1 MTIRK
6 ILWEPPEGEV
16 LQRDDDSNPL
26 IIEVKSDSRPELP
39 YIVRWTQLKIENQE
53 TDEESFIS
61 AWVCSCK
68 AYEYGRGAP
77 CKHIKRAVPEELIV
91 DLSEKTGHD

>member
-1 MTIRK
+1 MN
-6 ILWEPPEGEV
+6 LWEPQEGTV
-16 LQRDDDSNPL
+16 IHRDEHGNPDQ
-26 IIEVKSDSRPELP
+26 IIVDSDSGGDP
-39 YIVRWTQLKIENQE
+39 YVVRWAPLRVENQE

-77 CKHIKRAVPEELIV
+77 CKHIKRTIPEELIV